1 MAESFMKTKRQIEIE
16 RKKLLRELPD
26 EVNENTWQILGMITA
41 LDYVLENKS
50 AKQRQDLLKFKRNCV

>member
-1 MAESFMKTKRQIEIE
+1 MKTKRQIEIE

-26 EVNENTWQILGMITA
+26 EVNESTWQILGMITA

-50 AKQRQDLLKFKRNCV
+50 AKQRQNLLKFKRNCA

>member
-26 EVNENTWQILGMITA
+26 EVNESTWQILGMITA

>member
-1 MAESFMKTKRQIEIE
+1 MKTKRQIEIE

-26 EVNENTWQILGMITA
+26 EINESTWQILGMITA

-50 AKQRQDLLKFKRNCV
+50 DKQRQDLLKFKRNCA

>member
-1 MAESFMKTKRQIEIE
+1 MKTKRQIEIE

-26 EVNENTWQILGMITA
+26 EVNESTWQILGMITA

-50 AKQRQDLLKFKRNCV
+50 VKQRQDLLKFKRSCV

>member
-1 MAESFMKTKRQIEIE
+1 MKTKRQIEIE

-26 EVNENTWQILGMITA
+26 EVNESTWQILGMITA

-50 AKQRQDLLKFKRNCV
+50 AKQRQDLLKFKRACA

>member
-1 MAESFMKTKRQIEIE
+1 MTTKRQIEIE

-26 EVNENTWQILGMITA
+26 EVNESTWQILGMITA

-50 AKQRQDLLKFKRNCV
+50 AKQRQDLLKFKRNCA

>member
-1 MAESFMKTKRQIEIE
+1 MKTKRQIEIE

-26 EVNENTWQILGMITA
+26 EVNESTWQILGMITA

-50 AKQRQDLLKFKRNCV
+50 AKHRQDLLKFKRNCA

>member
-1 MAESFMKTKRQIEIE
+1 MKTKRQIEIE

-26 EVNENTWQILGMITA
+26 EVNESTWQILGMITA

-50 AKQRQDLLKFKRNCV
+50 DKQRQDLLKFKRVCA

>member
-1 MAESFMKTKRQIEIE
+1 MKTKRQIEIE

-26 EVNENTWQILGMITA
+26 EVNESTWQILGMITA

-50 AKQRQDLLKFKRNCV
+50 DKQRQDLLKFKRACA

>member
-1 MAESFMKTKRQIEIE
+1 MKTKRQIEIE

-26 EVNENTWQILGMITA
+26 EVNESTWQILGMITA

-50 AKQRQDLLKFKRNCV
+50 AKQRQDLLKFKRVCA

>member
-1 MAESFMKTKRQIEIE
+1 MKTKRQIEIE

-26 EVNENTWQILGMITA
+26 EVNESTWQILGMITA

-50 AKQRQDLLKFKRNCV
+50 DKQRQDLLKFKRICA

>member
-1 MAESFMKTKRQIEIE
+1 MKTKRQIEIE

-26 EVNENTWQILGMITA
+26 EVNESTWQILGMITA

-50 AKQRQDLLKFKRNCV
+50 DKQRQDLLKFKRDCA

>member
-1 MAESFMKTKRQIEIE
+1 MKTKRQIEIE

-26 EVNENTWQILGMITA
+26 EINESTWQILGMITA

-50 AKQRQDLLKFKRNCV
+50 DKQRQDLLKFKRVCA

>member
-1 MAESFMKTKRQIEIE
+1 MKTKRQIEIE

-26 EVNENTWQILGMITA
+26 EVNESTWQILGMITA

-50 AKQRQDLLKFKRNCV
+50 DKQRQDLLKFKRNCA

>member
-1 MAESFMKTKRQIEIE
+1 MKTKRQIEIE

-26 EVNENTWQILGMITA
+26 EVNESTWQILGMITA

-50 AKQRQDLLKFKRNCV
+50 AKQSQDLLKFKRNCA